1 MITPAF
7 TNLLRTLHTNTISR
21 FLLNKTQA
29 IQKNYANYANFQ
41 KIGEFEYRINCLNVA
56 ENTGE
61 ETAGKL
67 IRC

>member
-1 MITPAF
+1 LITPAF

-41 KIGEFEYRINCLNVA
+41 KIREPEYRINCLNVA
-56 ENTGE
+56 EKTGE
-61 ETAGKL
+61 ITAGKL
-67 IRC
+67 VKY